1 MNRCPITYDLCGNNK
16 YSEKGL
22 RMIAPKLTHLNDLP
36 YTAAELRQEAANR
49 AKKLSIQGVQPK
61 LSATISVVEQEFKIV
76 DQFGTYI
83 IKPQNDL
90 FPELPQNEDVTMRM
104 AKVFGLDVPFHGML
118 YAKDGSLSYFIKR
131 FDRYGKGKKLAT
143 EDFAQLT
150 GNTRDTKYR
159 FTMEKLVPVIDEFC
173 SFPAIE
179 KADFFKRILFCYVTG
194 NEDMHLKNFSLI
206 TKNEK
211 TTLTPV
217 YDFLNSSI
225 AIKNPEEEIALTLKG
240 KKSNLKASDFIDY
253 YAKERLQLN
262 EKTVNT
268 ILEQMLNTI
277 PKWKE
282 LLEIS
287 FLSDEMKEKYF
298 LLMETRVQM
307 FKETILKSV

>member
-1 MNRCPITYDLCGNNK
+1 
-16 YSEKGL
+16 
-22 RMIAPKLTHLNDLP
+22 MIAPKLTHLNDLP
-36 YTAAELRQEAANR
+36 FTAAELRREAVNR

-61 LSATISVVEQEFKIV
+61 LSATVSVVGQEFKIV

-90 FPELPQNEDVTMRM
+90 FPQLPENEDLTMRM
-104 AKVFGLDVPFHGML
+104 AKEFGLEVPLHGMV

-131 FDRYGKGKKLAT
+131 FDRYGKGKKYAT

-159 FTMEKLVPVIDEFC
+159 FTMEKMVPVIEEFC

-179 KADFFKRILFCYVTG
+179 KAEFFKRVIFCYVTG

-206 TKNEK
+206 TKRGM
-211 TTLTPV
+211 TTLTPA
-217 YDFLNSSI
+217 YDLLNSSI
-225 AIKNPEEEIALTLKG
+225 AIKNPDEEIALTLKG
-240 KKSNLKASDFIDY
+240 KKSNLKASDFIGY

-262 EKTVNT
+262 NKTIEL
-268 ILEQMLNTI
+268 ILEQMQKVI

-282 LLEIS
+282 LVEIS
-287 FLSDEMKEKYF
+287 FLSDDMKERYF
-298 LLMETRVQM
+298 NILESRLKM
-307 FKETILKSV
+307 F

>member
-1 MNRCPITYDLCGNNK
+1 MNRCPITYELCGNDK

-22 RMIAPKLTHLNDLP
+22 RMIAPKLTQLNDLP

-90 FPELPQNEDVTMRM
+90 FPELPENEDVTMRM

-131 FDRYGKGKKLAT
+131 FDRYGKGEKIAT

-206 TKNEK
+206 TKNGK
-211 TTLTPV
+211 TTLTPI

-225 AIKNPEEEIALTLKG
+225 AIKNPEEEIALTLNG
-240 KKSNLKASDFIDY
+240 KKSNLKASDFVDY

-262 EKTVNT
+262 EKTITT
-268 ILEQMLNTI
+268 ILEQMHNAI

-287 FLSDEMKEKYF
+287 FLSDDMKEKYLE
-298 LLMETRVQM
+298 LLKYKLNL
-307 FKETILKSV
+307 FF

>member
-1 MNRCPITYDLCGNNK
+1 MNRCPITYELCGTSK

-104 AKVFGLDVPFHGML
+104 AKLFGLDVPFHGML

-206 TKNEK
+206 TKNGK
-211 TTLTPV
+211 TTLTPI

-240 KKSNLKASDFIDY
+240 KKSNLKAFDFVDY

-262 EKTVNT
+262 EKTITT
-268 ILEQMLNTI
+268 ILEQMHNTI

-287 FLSDEMKEKYF
+287 FLSDEMKEKYLE
-298 LLMETRVQM
+298 LLKYKLSL
-307 FKETILKSV
+307 FY

>member
-1 MNRCPITYDLCGNNK
+1 MNRCPITYELCGTAK
-16 YSEKGL
+16 YSERGL
-22 RMIAPKLTHLNDLP
+22 KMISPRLGHLNDLP
-36 YTAAELRQEAANR
+36 YTATELRQEAVNR
-49 AKKLSIQGVQPK
+49 AKKLSIQGVHPK
-61 LSATISVVEQEFKIV
+61 LSATVSVVNQEFKIV

-90 FPELPQNEDVTMRM
+90 FPQLPENEDLTMRM
-104 AKVFGLDVPFHGML
+104 AKVFGLDVPFHGMV
-118 YAKDGSLSYFIKR
+118 YAKDGSLSYFVKR
-131 FDRYGKGKKLAT
+131 FDRHGKGKKYAT

-179 KADFFKRILFCYVTG
+179 KADFFKRIIFCYVTG

-206 TKNEK
+206 TKSGK
-211 TTLTPV
+211 TTLTPT
-217 YDFLNSSI
+217 YDLLNSSI

-240 KKSNLKASDFIDY
+240 KKSNLKASDFTDY

-262 EKTVNT
+262 EKTITV
-268 ILEQMLNTI
+268 ILEQMQEAI

-282 LLEIS
+282 LIEIS
-287 FLSDEMKEKYF
+287 FLSENMKEKYF
-298 LLMETRVQM
+298 NLLETR
-307 FKETILKSV
+307 LKLF

>member
-1 MNRCPITYDLCGNNK
+1 MNRCPITYELCGNNK

-22 RMIAPKLTHLNDLP
+22 RMIAPKLTQLNDLP

-61 LSATISVVEQEFKIV
+61 LSAIISVVEQEFKIV

-131 FDRYGKGKKLAT
+131 FDRYGKGKKRAT

-159 FTMEKLVPVIDEFC
+159 FTMEKLVPVIDSFC

-206 TKNEK
+206 TNNGKV
-211 TTLTPV
+211 TLTPV

-225 AIKNPEEEIALTLKG
+225 AIKNPEEEIALALNG
-240 KKSNLKASDFIDY
+240 KKSNLKATDFIDF
-253 YAKERLQLN
+253 YAKERLKLN
-262 EKTVNT
+262 EKTIEI
-268 ILEQMLNTI
+268 ILQQMNNVI

-282 LLEIS
+282 LLEVS
-287 FLSDEMKEKYF
+287 FLSNDMKDKYIN
-298 LLMETRVQM
+298 LLEVRTKK
-307 FKETILKSV
+307 FT

>member
-1 MNRCPITYDLCGNNK
+1 MNRCPITYELCGTDK

-22 RMIAPKLTHLNDLP
+22 RMIAPKLTYLNDLP
-36 YTAAELRQEAANR
+36 YTAVELRQEAANR

-61 LSATISVVEQEFKIV
+61 LSAAISIVDQEFKIV

-90 FPELPQNEDVTMRM
+90 FPQLPENEDVTMRM
-104 AKVFGLDVPFHGML
+104 AKVFGLEVPFHGML
-118 YAKDGSLSYFIKR
+118 YGKDGSLSYFIKR
-131 FDRYGKGKKLAT
+131 FDRYGKGSKYAT

-159 FTMEKLVPVIDEFC
+159 FTMEKLPLVLDDYC

-206 TKNEK
+206 TKNGK
-211 TTLTPV
+211 TTLAPI
-217 YDFLNSSI
+217 YDFLNSTI
-225 AIKNPEEEIALTLKG
+225 AIKNPAAEIALTLKG
-240 KKSNLKASDFIDY
+240 KKSNLKAVDFVDFFG
-253 YAKERLQLN
+253 KERLQLN
-262 EKTVNT
+262 EKTIAN
-268 ILEQMLNTI
+268 ILEQMKKAT
-277 PKWKE
+277 PEWKE

-287 FLSDEMKEKYF
+287 FLSDDMKDKYLE
-298 LLMETRVQM
+298 LLETRLQI
-307 FKETILKSV
+307 FQ

>member
-1 MNRCPITYDLCGNNK
+1 MNRCPITYELCGNQK

-22 RMIAPKLTHLNDLP
+22 RLIAPKLTDLHDLP
-36 YTAAELRQEAANR
+36 YTAAELRIEAANR
-49 AKKLSIQGVQPK
+49 ARKLSIQGVQPK
-61 LSATISVVEQEFKIV
+61 LSAAISIVDQAFKIV

-90 FPELPQNEDVTMRM
+90 FPELPQNEDLTMRM
-104 AKVFGLDVPFHGML
+104 AKAFGLDVPFHGMV

-131 FDRYGKGKKLAT
+131 FDRYGKGKKIAT

-150 GNTRDTKYR
+150 ANTRDTKYR
-159 FTMEKLVPVIDEFC
+159 FTMEKLILVIDSFC

-179 KADFFKRILFCYVTG
+179 KADFFKRILFCFVTG

-206 TKNEK
+206 TKNGK
-211 TTLTPV
+211 TTLAPV

-225 AIKNPEEEIALTLKG
+225 AIKNPEEQMALTLKG
-240 KKSNLKASDFIDY
+240 KKSNLKATDFIDY

-262 EKTVNT
+262 DKTVT
-268 ILEQMLNTI
+268 LILEQMQKMLPT
-277 PKWKE
+277 WKA

-287 FLSDEMKEKYF
+287 FLSDEMKEKYVGV
-298 LLMETRVQM
+298 LENRVEV
-307 FKETILKSV
+307 FG

>member
-1 MNRCPITYDLCGNNK
+1 MNRCPITYELCGTNK
-16 YSEKGL
+16 YSEKGIHL
-22 RMIAPKLTHLNDLP
+22 IAPKLTHLNDLP

-61 LSATISVVEQEFKIV
+61 LSAAVSIIDQEFKIV

-90 FPELPQNEDVTMRM
+90 FPQLPENEDVTMRM
-104 AKVFGLDVPFHGML
+104 AKAFGLEVPFHGML

-131 FDRYGKGKKLAT
+131 FDRYGKGKKWAT

-159 FTMEKLVPVIDEFC
+159 FTMEKLIPVLDEYC
-173 SFPAIE
+173 SFPVIE

-206 TKNEK
+206 TQKGK
-211 TTLTPV
+211 TTLTPI
-217 YDFLNSSI
+217 YDFLNSTI
-225 AIKNPEEEIALTLKG
+225 AIKNPEEEIALMLKG
-240 KKSNLKASDFIDY
+240 KKSNLKAADLIDY
-253 YAKERLQLN
+253 YAKEKLLLN
-262 EKTVNT
+262 EKTINA
-268 ILEQMLNTI
+268 ILNQMKKAT

-287 FLSDEMKEKYF
+287 FLSEDMKEKYLE
-298 LLMETRVQM
+298 LLENRAGR
-307 FKETILKSV
+307 F

>member
-1 MNRCPITYDLCGNNK
+1 MNRCPITYELCGTDK

-22 RMIAPKLTHLNDLP
+22 RMIAPKLTYLNDLP
-36 YTAAELRQEAANR
+36 YTAVELRQEAANR

-61 LSATISVVEQEFKIV
+61 LSAAISIVDQEFKIV

-90 FPELPQNEDVTMRM
+90 FPQLPENEDVTMRM
-104 AKVFGLDVPFHGML
+104 AKAFGLEVPFHGMV

-131 FDRYGKGKKLAT
+131 FDRYGKGNKLAT

-159 FTMEKLVPVIDEFC
+159 FTMEKLIPVLDEFC

-206 TKNEK
+206 TKNGK
-211 TTLTPV
+211 TTLTPA

-225 AIKNPEEEIALTLKG
+225 TIKNPEEEIALTLKG
-240 KKSNLKASDFIDY
+240 KKSNLKAADFVDY
-253 YAKERLQLN
+253 YAKDRLLLN
-262 EKTVNT
+262 EKTITN
-268 ILEQMLNTI
+268 ILQQMQQAI

-287 FLSDEMKEKYF
+287 FLSEDMKEKYWN
-298 LLMETRVQM
+298 LLETKTQM
-307 FKETILKSV
+307 FK

>member
-1 MNRCPITYDLCGNNK
+1 
-16 YSEKGL
+16 
-22 RMIAPKLTHLNDLP
+22 MIAPKLTHLNDLP

-61 LSATISVVEQEFKIV
+61 LSATISVAKQEFKIV

-90 FPELPQNEDVTMRM
+90 FPELPENEDVTMRM

-131 FDRYGKGKKLAT
+131 FDRYGKGKKIAT

-206 TKNEK
+206 TKNGK
-211 TTLTPV
+211 TTLTPI

-240 KKSNLKASDFIDY
+240 KKSNFKATDFIDY
-253 YAKERLQLN
+253 YAKDRLQLN
-262 EKTVNT
+262 EKTVTT
-268 ILEQMLNTI
+268 ILEQMHNTI

-282 LLEIS
+282 LLDIS
-287 FLSDEMKEKYF
+287 FLSEEMKNKYF
-298 LLMETRVQM
+298 ELLKYKLNL
-307 FKETILKSV
+307 FL

>member
-1 MNRCPITYDLCGNNK
+1 MNRCPITYELCGNNK

-240 KKSNLKASDFIDY
+240 KKSNLKASDFMDY
-253 YAKERLQLN
+253 YAKDRLQLN
-262 EKTVNT
+262 EKTIVT
-268 ILEQMLNTI
+268 ILEQLQKAT

-287 FLSDEMKEKYF
+287 FLSDDMKEKYF
-298 LLMETRVQM
+298 NLLEGRTKK
-307 FKETILKSV
+307 FK

>member
-1 MNRCPITYDLCGNNK
+1 MNRCLITYELCGTAK

-22 RMIAPKLTHLNDLP
+22 RLIAPKLTHLNDLP
-36 YTAAELRQEAANR
+36 YTASELRQEAVNR
-49 AKKLSIQGVQPK
+49 AKNLSIQGVQPK
-61 LSATISVVEQEFKIV
+61 LSATISVVDQEFKIV
-76 DQFGTYI
+76 DQFGTFI

-90 FPELPQNEDVTMRM
+90 FPQLPENEDVTMRM
-104 AKVFGLDVPFHGML
+104 AKVFGLEVPFHGML

-150 GNTRDTKYR
+150 GNSRDTKYN
-159 FTMEKLVPVIDEFC
+159 FTMEKLIPVLDEFC

-206 TKNEK
+206 TKDGK

-217 YDFLNSSI
+217 YDFLNSTISL
-225 AIKNPEEEIALTLKG
+225 KNPQEEMALTLKG
-240 KKSNLKASDFIDY
+240 KKSNFRPSDFLDY

-262 EKTVNT
+262 DKTIDT
-268 ILEQMLNTI
+268 ILLQMGSAL
-277 PKWKE
+277 PKWTE
-282 LLEIS
+282 LLEYS
-287 FLSDEMKEKYF
+287 FLSEVMKEKYF
-298 LLMETRVQM
+298 NLLETRM
-307 FKETILKSV
+307 KFFK

>member
-1 MNRCPITYDLCGNNK
+1 MNRCPITYELCGTEK

-22 RMIAPKLTHLNDLP
+22 RMIAPKLTYLNDLP
-36 YTAAELRQEAANR
+36 YTAVELRQEAANR

-61 LSATISVVEQEFKIV
+61 LSAAISIVDQEFKIV

-90 FPELPQNEDVTMRM
+90 FPQLPENEDVTMRM
-104 AKVFGLDVPFHGML
+104 AKVFGLDVPFHGMV

-131 FDRYGKGKKLAT
+131 FDRYGKGNKLAT

-159 FTMEKLVPVIDEFC
+159 FTMEKLIPVLDEFC

-206 TKNEK
+206 TKNGK
-211 TTLTPV
+211 ITLTPV
-217 YDFLNSSI
+217 YDFLNSTIS
-225 AIKNPEEEIALTLKG
+225 IKNPEEEIALTLKG
-240 KKSNLKASDFIDY
+240 KKSNLKAADFIDY
-253 YAKERLQLN
+253 YAKDKLELN
-262 EKTVNT
+262 DKTVSI
-268 ILEQMLNTI
+268 ILEQMQQVI

-287 FLSDEMKEKYF
+287 FLSEDMKVKYF
-298 LLMETRVQM
+298 DLMESRLKM
-307 FKETILKSV
+307 F

>member
-1 MNRCPITYDLCGNNK
+1 MNRCPITYELCGTNK
-16 YSEKGL
+16 YSEKGIHL
-22 RMIAPKLTHLNDLP
+22 IAPKLTHLNDLP

-61 LSATISVVEQEFKIV
+61 LSAAVSIIDQEFKIV

-90 FPELPQNEDVTMRM
+90 FPQLPENEDVTMRM
-104 AKVFGLDVPFHGML
+104 AKAFGLEVPFHGML

-131 FDRYGKGKKLAT
+131 FDRYGKGKKWAT

-159 FTMEKLVPVIDEFC
+159 FTMEKLIPVLDEYC

-206 TKNEK
+206 TQKGK
-211 TTLTPV
+211 TTLTPI
-217 YDFLNSSI
+217 YDFLNSTI
-225 AIKNPEEEIALTLKG
+225 AIKNPEDEIALMLKG
-240 KKSNLKASDFIDY
+240 KKSNLKAADFIDY
-253 YAKERLQLN
+253 YAKEKLLLN
-262 EKTVNT
+262 EKTINT
-268 ILEQMLNTI
+268 ILDQMKRAT

-287 FLSDEMKEKYF
+287 FLSDVMKEKYLD
-298 LLMETRVQM
+298 LLESRVGR
-307 FKETILKSV
+307 F